1 MSIDKLENKIDRLES
16 KIDNLDG
23 LKYDNLESK
32 IDRLEIILND
42 IVNNLEDE
50 EISIKLKDNSSPITA
65 QENSNTKL
73 VYVLMPMRV

>member
-32 IDRLEIILND
+32 IDKLEVMLKVLYKEIEDVND
-42 IVNNLEDE
+42 
-50 EISIKLKDNSSPITA
+50 KLINMS
-65 QENSNTKL
+65 
-73 VYVLMPMRV
+73 

>member
-32 IDRLEIILND
+32 IDKLEVMLK
-42 IVNNLEDE
+42 VLYK
-50 EISIKLKDNSSPITA
+50 EIEFFVFNFFC
-65 QENSNTKL
+65 
-73 VYVLMPMRV
+73 

>member
-1 MSIDKLENKIDRLES
+1 MSIDKLEN

-42 IVNNLEDE
+42 IVNNFESRLDNLVLVLED
-50 EISIKLKDNSSPITA
+50 IDDKLID
-65 QENSNTKL
+65 
-73 VYVLMPMRV
+73 MR